1 MDIERRS
8 LLKGL
13 ATGLAGSV
21 VAPEVAESGTAAAHP
36 PAGHDQPAAV
46 TASPMPAGLLDDH
59 QRRTLSSLAETILPG
74 AVAAGAV
81 DLIDRVATVDGTAT
95 QRRLMN
101 VIGRFDQEA
110 RTVSG
115 NRWLDLDE
123 AARIALMQRASTGAL
138 GQPERPAWTTGQP
151 VAVQPA
157 SPLAPTTWR
166 DDFEFLKTI
175 VGNAYAA
182 TETGMKALG
191 WTGRSAW
198 RELPGCTHP
207 DPEHPDAAR

>member
-1 MDIERRS
+1 MEIERRS

-21 VAPEVAESGTAAAHP
+21 VPDTAESQTGAARPPIGGDQPPSTAAGP
-36 PAGHDQPAAV
+36 
-46 TASPMPAGLLDDH
+46 TPAGLLDDH
-59 QRRTLSSLAETILPG
+59 QRRTLASLAETILPG
-74 AVAAGAV
+74 SVAAGAV

-101 VIGRFDQEA
+101 AIGRFDQEA

-115 NRWLDLDE
+115 SRWLDLDD
-123 AARIALMQRASTGAL
+123 AVRIELMQRASTGAP
-138 GQPERPAWTTGQP
+138 GEPERPAWTKGQP
-151 VAVQPA
+151 VVGPA
-157 SPLAPTTWR
+157 TPPGPPTWR

-182 TETGMKALG
+182 TEAGMKALG

-207 DPEHPDAAR
+207 DPEHHDAAR

>member
-8 LLKGL
+8 LLKSL
-13 ATGLAGSV
+13 ATGLAGSA
-21 VAPEVAESGTAAAHP
+21 VAPEVAESETSAAYP
-36 PAGHDQPAAV
+36 PAGHDQPAA
-46 TASPMPAGLLDDH
+46 TAGPMPAGLLDEH

-74 AVAAGAV
+74 SVAAGAV
-81 DLIDRVATVDGTAT
+81 DLIDRVAAVDGTAT

-110 RTVSG
+110 RAASG
-115 NRWLDLDE
+115 IRWLDLDE
-123 AARIALMQRASTGAL
+123 AARFALMQRASTGAP

-151 VAVQPA
+151 VIVQPA
-157 SPLAPTTWR
+157 PPSPTTWR

-182 TETGMKALG
+182 TEAGMKALG

-198 RELPGCTHP
+198 PELPGCTHP
-207 DPEHPDAAR
+207 DPEHLDAAR